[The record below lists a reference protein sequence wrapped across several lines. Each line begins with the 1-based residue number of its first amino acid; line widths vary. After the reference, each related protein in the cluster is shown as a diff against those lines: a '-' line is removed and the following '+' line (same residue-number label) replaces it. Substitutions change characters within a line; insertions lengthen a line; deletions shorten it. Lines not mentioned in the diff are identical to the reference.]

1 MIGDMFFP
9 DIKREKRACDDDDIS
24 RDGKILTRSAA
35 SRSEVDAPRV
45 LTTRRPVQ
53 STAATKPS

>member
-24 RDGKILTRSAA
+24 RDGKILTRSPHLGQ
-35 SRSEVDAPRV
+35 RWTPR
-45 LTTRRPVQ
+45 
-53 STAATKPS
+53 AY